1 MYLLLTLLKIKL
13 KKGETKQ
20 TLKEVKSLP
29 QGHTGCRAEPEFRL
43 EMVEPDGP
51 PGLLLG
57 MAEGHVVKATRLMLK
72 TGSFHYQMLL
82 KFELNSE
89 C

>member
-1 MYLLLTLLKIKL
+1 MKIKL

-20 TLKEVKSLP
+20 TIKEVKSLP

-51 PGLLLG
+51 PGPAAG
-57 MAEGHVVKATRLMLK
+57 DGRGPCGQGDPTHAEDWFFSLSDVAEV
-72 TGSFHYQMLL
+72 
-82 KFELNSE
+82 
-89 C
+89 